1 MSFIETYDVVG
12 MTCDHCARA
21 VTSEVSTVEGVTDVQ
36 VDVAAGRVRVTADQA
51 VPVGKLRSAVEEAG
65 YALAP

>member
-51 VPVGKLRSAVEEAG
+51 VPVGMLRSAVEEAG
-65 YALAP
+65 YTLAR

>member
-36 VDVAAGRVRVTADQA
+36 VDVAAGRVRVTAARA

-65 YALAP
+65 YSLAP

>member
-51 VPVGKLRSAVEEAG
+51 VPVGMLRSAVEEAG
-65 YALAP
+65 YTLAP